1 VTRTIEAIAGSGAQF
16 LGASV
21 ARFDIAVREHFF
33 VVLAREYPDLVDGY
47 ARLYRR
53 THAPGRYV
61 AAVKAVVRAARAR
74 LA

>member
-1 VTRTIEAIAGSGAQF
+1 
-16 LGASV
+16 
-21 ARFDIAVREHFF
+21 VREHFF